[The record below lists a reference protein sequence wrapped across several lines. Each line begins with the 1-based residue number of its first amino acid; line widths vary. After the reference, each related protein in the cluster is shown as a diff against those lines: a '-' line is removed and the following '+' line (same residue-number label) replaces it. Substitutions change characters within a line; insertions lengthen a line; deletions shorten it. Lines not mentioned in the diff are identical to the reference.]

1 MNSFLR
7 LLGLESSQVH
17 SIIETQWHAA
27 EPLSDG
33 LLASLVF
40 LGLALAGM
48 NFLPQIRMRLRV
60 RLYTFLLRLCMVALL
75 VAVVQKTEA
84 HFALQLH
91 QIQRWLVMVDDSAS
105 MATKDAGKDSRFW
118 AAINDLGEIQKR
130 VEGKVELDVRTL
142 SGQPIGQ
149 STGSGPTQIH
159 EAIVRNVL
167 SRGDLHRLVLLT
179 DGRDL
184 EGRDFTLTGQDLKA
198 RGISVSIGLY
208 GGEVPPRDFY
218 IHAEPEQ
225 AVIRLGEDLV
235 VRGSINSPNPQS
247 AYEVQLKENGKVV
260 KTLTVPAEQSR
271 WFLVNHKPA
280 KAGKFNYTL
289 KLAAMDSLPDNN
301 RYSFTARVLE
311 EKIKVLM
318 IEGFPRFEFKLLK
331 AALETDPM
339 VHLVTISHLPNGGVY
354 VQGQPLHDNPA
365 QGLITSQ
372 SELFKYDVVILR
384 DVPRILFRAG
394 GDTTETRLR
403 LIVDFVQK
411 RGGGLIV
418 LGGQDV
424 YRAGRY
430 ENSALAE
437 ILPFDLSAQF
447 SKQAQFQGKF
457 FVNVPGAAFSHPMLR
472 FFPDPEQNRER
483 WNSLRELD
491 GSNNVGRFRPLATP
505 LLTRFVKL
513 KNVRG
518 EMEEK
523 EIPLMAF
530 HSVGDG
536 KVLAAAVDT
545 FWRWQ
550 LQLEFDEPPLQK
562 LLANAVRYL
571 APDPQSRAGSPSVA
585 LTDASPQVGQEAV
598 LSTVLKDK
606 NYDPI
611 EKADLKVEVKRPDG
625 KTDHLYPRDLPEQP
639 GYYEYRVS
647 LDAPGH
653 YEVTAI
659 SGKQRTTTNFIA
671 GVSGGEYTNLSANR
685 SGMKVLTDAAGG
697 ELINSVNDWL
707 NGIDLNPSS
716 REAKRELQV
725 WNSPAVVLLLLLL
738 VCWDCY
744 LRKRQGLP

>member
-1 MNSFLR
+1 
-7 LLGLESSQVH
+7 
-17 SIIETQWHAA
+17 
-27 EPLSDG
+27 
-33 LLASLVF
+33 
-40 LGLALAGM
+40 
-48 NFLPQIRMRLRV
+48 
-60 RLYTFLLRLCMVALL
+60 
-75 VAVVQKTEA
+75 
-84 HFALQLH
+84 
-91 QIQRWLVMVDDSAS
+91 
-105 MATKDAGKDSRFW
+105 
-118 AAINDLGEIQKR
+118 
-130 VEGKVELDVRTL
+130 
-142 SGQPIGQ
+142 
-149 STGSGPTQIH
+149 
-159 EAIVRNVL
+159 
-167 SRGDLHRLVLLT
+167 
-179 DGRDL
+179 
-184 EGRDFTLTGQDLKA
+184 
-198 RGISVSIGLY
+198 
-208 GGEVPPRDFY
+208 
-218 IHAEPEQ
+218 
-225 AVIRLGEDLV
+225 
-235 VRGSINSPNPQS
+235 
-247 AYEVQLKENGKVV
+247 
-260 KTLTVPAEQSR
+260 
-271 WFLVNHKPA
+271 
-280 KAGKFNYTL
+280 
-289 KLAAMDSLPDNN
+289 
-301 RYSFTARVLE
+301 
-311 EKIKVLM
+311 
-318 IEGFPRFEFKLLK
+318 
-331 AALETDPM
+331 
-339 VHLVTISHLPNGGVY
+339 
-354 VQGQPLHDNPA
+354 
-365 QGLITSQ
+365 
-372 SELFKYDVVILR
+372 
-384 DVPRILFRAG
+384 
-394 GDTTETRLR
+394 
-403 LIVDFVQK
+403 
-411 RGGGLIV
+411 
-418 LGGQDV
+418 
-424 YRAGRY
+424 
-430 ENSALAE
+430 
-437 ILPFDLSAQF
+437 
-447 SKQAQFQGKF
+447 
-457 FVNVPGAAFSHPMLR
+457 VNVPGAAFSHPMLR

-697 ELINSVNDWL
+697 ELIDSVNDWL